1 MKYIHL
7 LIVGILWIHLC
18 VGEVIPLDFLTGV
31 EYQLSLYPYA
41 FEKDRYSG
49 IDGLNQW
56 LNENLENSSL
66 VNQPEM
72 KIKLSKT
79 KSYSRNV
86 TFYSTNFEHVL
97 KYRITFDSDSKAQN
111 DVIWK
116 IRDITPGMNDSNF
129 KASPEFQDEWSYKIE
144 KNYHCDDGTISNGYS
159 SYVKLPMDATVNIQT
174 VADVNYYFPDFGV
187 YYGLDDNVV
196 LQKEDF
202 VEYVSELKCSIGE
215 NQDDCKFTTQLRY
228 DSEDAYMYQESPG

>member
-1 MKYIHL
+1 MLFMKYIHL

-18 VGEVIPLDFLTGV
+18 VGEVIPLDFLTGA

-79 KSYSRNV
+79 KNYSRNV
-86 TFYSTNFEHVL
+86 AFYSTNVEHVL
-97 KYRITFDSDSKAQN
+97 KFAACGTQHY
-111 DVIWK
+111 
-116 IRDITPGMNDSNF
+116 DI
-129 KASPEFQDEWSYKIE
+129 
-144 KNYHCDDGTISNGYS
+144 
-159 SYVKLPMDATVNIQT
+159 VK
-174 VADVNYYFPDFGV
+174 VA
-187 YYGLDDNVV
+187 
-196 LQKEDF
+196 
-202 VEYVSELKCSIGE
+202 
-215 NQDDCKFTTQLRY
+215 
-228 DSEDAYMYQESPG
+228 